1 MRAQLAAGLAA
12 VVVASCTSWAARG
25 MRADADIA
33 KLKADHA
40 AAMQAVS
47 IKAAEAAT
55 AAHRQAEIWQQR
67 VADLDQTH
75 LEELNREKA
84 ENERLRD
91 DLRAGARRVS
101 IAARCPAGGGGVRQA
116 AGAAGLD
123 DAAQRAELDPQAAG
137 DLAAIAGDGDAAAR
151 KLTALQSYVKDVCLE
166 GR

>member
-40 AAMQAVS
+40 
-47 IKAAEAAT
+47 AAT

-116 AGAAGLD
+116 AGAAGMD